1 MKNKSCFTYLVSNKK
16 DLLWG
21 IVVDNVGS
29 AEVQPGYTHY
39 PPSKHPENYCFGQDK
54 GRILDNYQLIY
65 ISKGQGSCSF
75 RSGRRIALSAGT
87 LLIIPPYTWHTYE
100 PDKGTGWTEH
110 WIGLRGLDVDNWFH
124 SGCID
129 ASRRLLHIGVLEEAV
144 GYYCRAQEIAMEEKP
159 GYQQV
164 LAGLANAILSLALY
178 HSTNGGCVNNEE
190 WALVRRAHELMRNN
204 YLEGITLQEVARQMH
219 LDNDAFRKMFKK
231 YTNVSFSRYLTE
243 LRLQTARTLLMN
255 TDWSIGAIASYLHY
269 QSVSYFSA
277 LFRSYMGVSPSV
289 YRNAYAE
296 IKLERDR

>member
-1 MKNKSCFTYLVSNKK
+1 MKNKSGFKYLVSNKK

-29 AEVQPGYTHY
+29 AEVQPGYTYY
-39 PPSKHPENYCFGQDK
+39 PPSKHPENYSFGQDK
-54 GRILDNYQLIY
+54 GRVLDNYQFIY
-65 ISKGQGSCSF
+65 ISAGQGSCSF
-75 RSGRRIALSAGT
+75 RSGRRIGLPSGT

-100 PDKGTGWTEH
+100 PDKETGWTEY

-129 ASRRLLHIGVLEEAV
+129 ATRRLFHIGVVEEV
-144 GYYCRAQEIAMEEKP
+144 VCYYRRAQEIAMEEKP

-178 HSTNGGCVNNEE
+178 HNTNGSRVNDEE
-190 WALVRRAHELMRNN
+190 WMIVQKAHELMRSN
-204 YLEGITLQEVARQMH
+204 YLEGITPQEVARQLH
-219 LDNDAFRKMFKK
+219 LDDDTFRKLFKK

-255 TDWSIGAIASYLHY
+255 ADWSIGQIASYLHY
-269 QSVSYFSA
+269 QNGTYFSA

-289 YRNAYAE
+289 YRKAYAE
-296 IKLERDR
+296 TREAVEI